1 VIGLVIVTHGRL
13 AEAFRDAIEHIVG
26 PQEALEAICIGP
38 DDDMDARRQQILA
51 SVQVV
56 NRGQGV
62 LLLTDMFGGT
72 PSNLALTA
80 LAKNGVEVIAGIN
93 LPLLVKLMSLRQNR
107 PLRQAAEEAQEA
119 GRKYISLASALLD

>member
-1 VIGLVIVTHGRL
+1 MIGLVIVTHGRL

-51 SVQVV
+51 SVQEV

>member
-26 PQEALEAICIGP
+26 PQEALDAICIGP

-51 SVQVV
+51 SVQEV